1 MDSSARGATV
11 PLGSR
16 LNFSEMF
23 RELQMRKDMREDR
36 REVKREDKGE
46 DRRQTATSSQQTERT
61 GGEEERQEPQEVW
74 G

>member
-1 MDSSARGATV
+1 
-11 PLGSR
+11 
-16 LNFSEMF
+16 
-23 RELQMRKDMREDR
+23 MRKDMREDR

-74 G
+74 GRL